1 MYNPPF
7 RITSKII
14 DLISRINEQ
23 KVTTKVTIK
32 VTINQQKII
41 EAVKQNPFITQEELV
56 NVVKIS
62 RKSIIQNMK
71 KLQENGLLKR
81 IGSNKNGRW
90 QVEA

>member
-14 DLISRINEQ
+14 DLISRISEQ

-90 QVEA
+90 QVEV

>member
-56 NVVKIS
+56 NVVGIT

-90 QVEA
+90 QVEV

>member
-90 QVEA
+90 QVEV

>member
-32 VTINQQKII
+32 VTISQQKII

-90 QVEA
+90 QVEV

>member
-14 DLISRINEQ
+14 DLISRISEQ

-56 NVVKIS
+56 NVVGIT

-90 QVEA
+90 QVEV